1 MVTNH
6 GLIIHK
12 TGHKKGKRHDY
23 GIYKKSPA
31 AAPKQVVRVSDIG
44 YLGGGSEFPD
54 QKSSIPNRKRTSQKD
69 LCHEEKEYNQHQSRK
84 RMMIESTPFAE

>member
-1 MVTNH
+1 MVNKQ
-6 GLIIHK
+6 GIIIHN

-31 AAPKQVVRVSDIG
+31 ATPMQVVSVSDIG

-54 QKSSIPNRKRTSQKD
+54 QKSSKPNRKKTIQKD
-69 LCHEEKEYNQHQSRK
+69 LSHEEKEYNQNQSRK
-84 RMMIESTPFAE
+84 RVVIESTPFAE